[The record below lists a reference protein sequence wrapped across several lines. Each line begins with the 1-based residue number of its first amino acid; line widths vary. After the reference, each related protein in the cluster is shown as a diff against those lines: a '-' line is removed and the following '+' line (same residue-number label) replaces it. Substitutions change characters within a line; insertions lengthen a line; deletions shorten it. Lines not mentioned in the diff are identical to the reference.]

1 MHQQLICPRGSGV
14 PPILVITSALITS
27 EYTTRDQCST
37 SIGNF
42 TQIEPYFTAMRS
54 PPSKNEIQ
62 FVSDAVFEFATF
74 MGKPACQATLG
85 GSILAAMFPLQMTT
99 NGGAPVVAP
108 ATKTS
113 LQLSSSQALSST
125 VITSAPINTS
135 LQTTVSEAAS
145 IPASPTSS
153 PVQEKRPLSL
163 GAKIGIGVAG
173 LNLVLMIT
181 LAVALRYRSKSRL
194 RKVKELSSNPETD
207 VSDDSTPHFQQKGEL
222 EAEERM
228 KYELHAETC
237 RGELEENEVHEM
249 PTTRGDHGEEMVVR
263 RNELRGQEHARELE

>member
-1 MHQQLICPRGSGV
+1 MV
-14 PPILVITSALITS
+14 
-27 EYTTRDQCST
+27 
-37 SIGNF
+37 
-42 TQIEPYFTAMRS
+42 
-54 PPSKNEIQ
+54 
-62 FVSDAVFEFATF
+62 
-74 MGKPACQATLG
+74 
-85 GSILAAMFPLQMTT
+85 AA
-99 NGGAPVVAP
+99 

-135 LQTTVSEAAS
+135 LQKTVSAAAS

-194 RKVKELSSNPETD
+194 RKVKELSSNSETD
-207 VSDDSTPHFQQKGEL
+207 LSDGSTPYFQQKGEL
-222 EAEERM
+222 EAEERI

-237 RGELEENEVHEM
+237 GGELEENEVHDM
-249 PTTRGDHGEEMVVR
+249 PTTRGGHGEEMVVR

>member
-1 MHQQLICPRGSGV
+1 M
-14 PPILVITSALITS
+14 
-27 EYTTRDQCST
+27 
-37 SIGNF
+37 
-42 TQIEPYFTAMRS
+42 
-54 PPSKNEIQ
+54 
-62 FVSDAVFEFATF
+62 
-74 MGKPACQATLG
+74 
-85 GSILAAMFPLQMTT
+85 
-99 NGGAPVVAP
+99 VAP

-125 VITSAPINTS
+125 VITSRPTNTS
-135 LQTTVSEAAS
+135 LQTTVSAAAS

-163 GAKIGIGVAG
+163 EAKIGIGVAC

-207 VSDDSTPHFQQKGEL
+207 VSDGGTPHFQQKGKL
-222 EAEERM
+222 EAEGRM

-249 PTTRGDHGEEMVVR
+249 PTTRGGHGEEMVVR
-263 RNELRGQEHARELE
+263 RNELRGQEHSRELE